1 MQHGRKCTQSLYKTL
16 RVSKKDEILEDMA
29 CKIVKLV
36 EQFELEVGAADVEL
50 LHTREPELTNEEFR
64 YLEETK
70 ATEHEEAE
78 GKPVEELQQF
88 IFEEMA
94 TVYHDIH
101 DISSA
106 LARLEKM
113 DPKLIAILKVQREI
127 DEMLAC
133 YTKLYKER
141 RKIHCPVNS

>member
-1 MQHGRKCTQSLYKTL
+1 
-16 RVSKKDEILEDMA
+16 MA

-101 DISSA
+101 DMSSA
-106 LARLEKM
+106 LARLGKM
-113 DPKLIAILKVQREI
+113 DPKLIAILKVQRGI
-127 DEMLAC
+127 DEMLAMI
-133 YTKLYKER
+133 YK
-141 RKIHCPVNS
+141 